1 MNVRVSTLDVVDVV
15 VDEFRV
21 WLREQRGLSP
31 ETVRCYGNQAHTFLA
46 WLPKPLDAGVQ
57 QLDSGQIT
65 SFVLDYCRDRNTGS
79 AKAMVT
85 ALRALLRFLHVSG
98 HTPTPLAGA
107 VPAVAGWRLASLP
120 RGLDAAVIARLLE
133 CCERTT
139 MVGRRDYAILMLL
152 ARLGLRGAE
161 ATILEL
167 TDIDWRSGEITVH
180 GKGNRIDRLPLPVD
194 VGEAIVSYLTNGRPT
209 CATRAVFC
217 TVRAPYRPLTAA
229 AVRQVMDR
237 ACHRAGLPRV
247 GTHRLRHSLATDMLR
262 AGASLPEVAQVLRHR
277 SLLSTSIYAKVD
289 ENALRPLA
297 RPWPTGA
304 RS

>member
-1 MNVRVSTLDVVDVV
+1 MNVQVSPLDVVDVV

-21 WLREQRGLSP
+21 WLREERGLSP
-31 ETVRCYGNQAHTFLA
+31 ETVRCYGNQARTFLA
-46 WLPKPLDAGVQ
+46 WLPKPLDTVVQ

-85 ALRALLRFLHVSG
+85 ALRALLRFWHVSG

-107 VPAVAGWRLASLP
+107 VPAVAGWRLASLR

-161 ATILEL
+161 ATTLEL
-167 TDIDWRSGEITVH
+167 SDIDWRSGKITVH

-194 VGEAIVSYLTNGRPT
+194 VGEAIVSYLTNGRPS

-217 TVRAPYRPLTAA
+217 TVRGPYRPLTPA
-229 AVRQVMDR
+229 AVRQVMCR
-237 ACHRAGLPRV
+237 ACHRASLPRV

-262 AGASLPEVAQVLRHR
+262 AGASLAEVGQILRHR

-289 ENALRPLA
+289 ENALRSLA
-297 RPWPTGA
+297 RPWPRGA